1 MVDGRMLTD
10 KSKEELIR
18 IILEKDKLVDE
29 LERENKELREK
40 IKAEQQKRNEKFAK
54 PNAPKKRRMRPG
66 QKLGHVGMTRSVP
79 PDFVNGTPKS
89 AFLNDV
95 VKQLLIGIHS

>member
-40 IKAEQQKRNEKFAK
+40 IKAEQQKRNEKFASLM
-54 PNAPKKRRMRPG
+54 PP
-66 QKLGHVGMTRSVP
+66 RS
-79 PDFVNGTPKS
+79 
-89 AFLNDV
+89 AA
-95 VKQLLIGIHS
+95 